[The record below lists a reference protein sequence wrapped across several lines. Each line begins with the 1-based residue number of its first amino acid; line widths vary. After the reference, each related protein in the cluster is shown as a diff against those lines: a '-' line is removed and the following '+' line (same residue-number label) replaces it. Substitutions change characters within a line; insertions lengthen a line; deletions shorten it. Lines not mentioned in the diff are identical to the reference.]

1 MTLEILKSITNS
13 VTFVRETVE
22 NYFKRIGN
30 TKGGRVKCPTIED
43 TYSNRFSMKLT
54 PIAANQT
61 ELSFTNG
68 AQVFFSYK
76 TPVAAYCPLRGY
88 IKTAKFWSVTTSR
101 HINKWLK
108 GIDNV
113 TEVSQDYLYELGHV
127 SP

>member
-1 MTLEILKSITNS
+1 MPKSITNF

-22 NYFKRIGN
+22 NYFEGIGN
-30 TKGGRVKCPTIED
+30 KKGEPRKCPYSED
-43 TYSNRFSMKLT
+43 TNRFYMKLT

-88 IKTAKFWSVTTSR
+88 IRTEKFWSVTTSR

-108 GIDNV
+108 GITEV
-113 TEVSQDYLYELGHV
+113 TEVSQNYLYELGKT
-127 SP
+127 SA